1 MRMCAHLLHK
11 HIKNTATC
19 GIILTENYQLVKGL
33 LYNQNYKK
41 DIQVIRK
48 EIKAIGLEPVDSEEK
63 RDSTGDIYP
72 GEWWFKPHV
81 GHSSTRVLCRGDESP
96 WLVGGLLGLTKGL
109 WEAWTLLVR
118 EGIVRSSLWLPG
130 FLWSPALRSNSI
142 KGGQPRLRAVTC

>member
-48 EIKAIGLEPVDSEEK
+48 EIKAIGLDQWIQRKRETPRVTSTLGSDGSSHMLDIPV
-63 RDSTGDIYP
+63 
-72 GEWWFKPHV
+72 
-81 GHSSTRVLCRGDESP
+81 LESCA
-96 WLVGGLLGLTKGL
+96 GKMSRLG
-109 WEAWTLLVR
+109 
-118 EGIVRSSLWLPG
+118 
-130 FLWSPALRSNSI
+130 
-142 KGGQPRLRAVTC
+142 

>member
-11 HIKNTATC
+11 HIKNTSTC

-33 LYNQNYKK
+33 LYNQEYKK

-72 GEWWFKPHV
+72 GE
-81 GHSSTRVLCRGDESP
+81 
-96 WLVGGLLGLTKGL
+96 
-109 WEAWTLLVR
+109 
-118 EGIVRSSLWLPG
+118 
-130 FLWSPALRSNSI
+130 
-142 KGGQPRLRAVTC
+142 